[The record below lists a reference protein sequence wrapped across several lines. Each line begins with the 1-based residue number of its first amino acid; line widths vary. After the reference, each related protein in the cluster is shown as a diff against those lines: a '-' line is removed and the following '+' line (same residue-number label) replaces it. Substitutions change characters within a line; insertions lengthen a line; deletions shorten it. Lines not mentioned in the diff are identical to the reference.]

1 MRVLL
6 ALFFA
11 VFASASAFVPIA
23 HKAKVSTTSLTA
35 ERRDVISTMAAT
47 MFAVTGL
54 PQLANAKPAS
64 TFFFEDEKVRE
75 PSQQAT
81 GGKLDINSAF
91 VVRSLLEPQCSHQCF
106 FVPERFSSLSLYR
119 ETTRLFLAC
128 SLMLPA
134 SSLVMALTRLWRT
147 FTRSKV
153 SLPMTLSCS
162 RNTKSI

>member
-6 ALFFA
+6 ALFA
-11 VFASASAFVPIA
+11 LFASASAFAPIA

-35 ERRDVISTMAAT
+35 ERRDVISTMAVA
-47 MFAVTGL
+47 MLAVTGL
-54 PQLANAKPAS
+54 PELANAKGSS

-91 VVRSLLEPQCSHQCF
+91 VVRTIVDPQCSHLS
-106 FVPERFSSLSLYR
+106 VSVTYRSLHR
-119 ETTRLFLAC
+119 VITRLSLAC
-128 SLMLPA
+128 SLMRPA
-134 SSLVMALTRLWRT
+134 SSLVMVLTRLWRT
-147 FTRSKV
+147 FTRSRV